1 MKVTA
6 ATLEHH
12 SVAIES
18 LAHGQSRVIDVD
30 PQLAAF
36 AQNAQHRR
44 SSVKPEIGLSL
55 TLSLST
61 SVHTPSSPLIQ
72 LPRWS
77 PKLLPVAG
85 QSMQAQL
92 QLLAP
97 PPTTAAAP
105 IAALRVSVSP

>member
-18 LAHGQSRVIDVD
+18 LAHGQSVTDVD

-36 AQNAQHRR
+36 AQNAQRRR

-55 TLSLST
+55 PASPST
-61 SVHTPSSPLIQ
+61 FVHTPSSPLI
-72 LPRWS
+72 
-77 PKLLPVAG
+77 
-85 QSMQAQL
+85 
-92 QLLAP
+92 
-97 PPTTAAAP
+97 
-105 IAALRVSVSP
+105 